1 MPKSKQQKT
10 NTLEKIKQRVANA
23 KSVVFTDYKGMKMI
37 DLQALRKG
45 IKAKG
50 GSFEIAKITLVTR
63 AFDNPKVKELAN
75 KSSLAIAYSVND
87 EVGVPKEIK
96 SFGKKNPN
104 IKILGGFYEGG
115 FLSAVEMEALADI
128 PSKEELIVK
137 LLGTLNSPMS
147 KMVNIL
153 GGQTPKLVRTL
164 KAISERQ
171 V

>member
-1 MPKSKQQKT
+1 MPKTKLQKET
-10 NTLEKIKQRVANA
+10 TLNKIKQQIASA
-23 KSVVFTDYKGMKMI
+23 KSVVFTDYKGMKMV

-63 AFDNPKVKELAN
+63 AFDNPKVKEIAN

-87 EVGVPKEIK
+87 EVGVPREIK
-96 SFGKKNPN
+96 NFGKKNPN

-115 FLSAVEMEALADI
+115 FLSAVEMERLADI

-137 LLGTLNSPMS
+137 LLLTLNSPMS

-153 GGQTPKLVRTL
+153 GEQAPKLVRTL
-164 KAISERQ
+164 QAI
-171 V
+171 VNKG

>member
-1 MPKSKQQKT
+1 MPKTKIQKQDA
-10 NTLEKIKQRVANA
+10 LEKIKKSIAAA
-23 KSVVFTDYKGMKMI
+23 KAVVFADYKGMKMT

-63 AFDNPKVKELAN
+63 AFDNPKVKEIAN

-96 SFGKKNPN
+96 TFGKKNPN
-104 IKILGGFYEGG
+104 IKILGGFYEGN
-115 FLSAVEMEALADI
+115 FLSAAEMESLADI
-128 PSKEELIVK
+128 PSKEELITK
-137 LLGTLNSPMS
+137 LLGTLNSPLS
-147 KMVNIL
+147 KMMNIL
-153 GGQTPKLVRTL
+153 GGQTPKLVRVL
-164 KAISERQ
+164 KAMAERQ